1 MQLWRL
7 CQRKHLQTAFQG
19 LGGLYAPGRWTP
31 QGFRC
36 VYTSESLALASLE
49 VFVRLES
56 DKIPLVAIRAFLAE
70 GTTVQTIEP
79 AMLPEDWQAVR
90 AYPRLQA
97 IGREWL
103 ESLRAAV
110 LKVPSAIVPVEY
122 NYLLNPAHPE
132 LQLRTDPPQQFRFD
146 RRMWQPRNH

>member
-1 MQLWRL
+1 M
-7 CQRKHLQTAFQG
+7 
-19 LGGLYAPGRWTP
+19 
-31 QGFRC
+31 
-36 VYTSESLALASLE
+36 YTSESLALASLE